1 MELYLALV
9 RVTKIVVNKNK
20 IDIKRNT
27 KKWKMIGWDYKR
39 SGSDLEQL
47 PGTFLV
53 QTEQRRKQNKKI
65 MDNNSIVCFF

>member
-27 KKWKMIGWDYKR
+27 NKWKMIGWDYKR

-47 PGTFLV
+47 PGTFFV
-53 QTEQRRKQNKKI
+53 QTRTEKKAK
-65 MDNNSIVCFF
+65 

>member
-1 MELYLALV
+1 
-9 RVTKIVVNKNK
+9 
-20 IDIKRNT
+20 
-27 KKWKMIGWDYKR
+27 MIGWDYKR

-65 MDNNSIVCFF
+65 MDNNSIVCFFQH